1 MISSLWVIIE
11 KANPIHHVTPA
22 PPQAKKPHHNKDK
35 DKYEGEHKYK
45 YSPPPRKSGCWKG
58 RAHSWPGT
66 AARSPP
72 RRSRSPE
79 IVARFEVVVM
89 MMMRMMGVRMMMRRK
104 RMRKRRRS
112 KRTFVILVFV
122 PSGSRVRLSVFFN
135 TFLIFL
141 SDFEGDS
148 HSLRTKSSITIS
160 RRSDIY
166 FVPLLLL
173 DQQ

>member
-1 MISSLWVIIE
+1 
-11 KANPIHHVTPA
+11 
-22 PPQAKKPHHNKDK
+22 
-35 DKYEGEHKYK
+35 
-45 YSPPPRKSGCWKG
+45 
-58 RAHSWPGT
+58 
-66 AARSPP
+66 
-72 RRSRSPE
+72 
-79 IVARFEVVVM
+79 M

-141 SDFEGDS
+141 SDFEGDL
-148 HSLRTKSSITIS
+148 HSLRTKGSINIS

-173 DQQ
+173 DQQKNVSVYLMIPRSYSFQRIDVEVRNPNRVLVFKMNRSTQVRIYRDQLVLVNQCEKMFYNFSSFTRN

>member
-1 MISSLWVIIE
+1 
-11 KANPIHHVTPA
+11 
-22 PPQAKKPHHNKDK
+22 
-35 DKYEGEHKYK
+35 
-45 YSPPPRKSGCWKG
+45 
-58 RAHSWPGT
+58 
-66 AARSPP
+66 
-72 RRSRSPE
+72 
-79 IVARFEVVVM
+79 M

-141 SDFEGDS
+141 SDFEGDL
-148 HSLRTKSSITIS
+148 HSLRTKGSINIS

-173 DQQ
+173 DQQKNVSVYLMIPRSYSFQRIDVEVRNPNLVLVFKMNRSTQVRIYRDQLVLVNQCEKMFYNSSSFTLNYTI

>member
-1 MISSLWVIIE
+1 MMI
-11 KANPIHHVTPA
+11 
-22 PPQAKKPHHNKDK
+22 
-35 DKYEGEHKYK
+35 
-45 YSPPPRKSGCWKG
+45 
-58 RAHSWPGT
+58 
-66 AARSPP
+66 
-72 RRSRSPE
+72 
-79 IVARFEVVVM
+79 
-89 MMMRMMGVRMMMRRK
+89 RMMGVRMMRRRK

-141 SDFEGDS
+141 SDFEGDL
-148 HSLRTKSSITIS
+148 HSLRTKGSINIS

-173 DQQ
+173 DQQKNVSVYLMIPRSYSFQRIDVEVRNPNLVLVFKMNRSTQVRIYRDQLVLVNQCEKMFYNSSSFTLNYTI